1 MQTNLFAVNLIFLV
15 RTFWKGLKLK
25 HGEIAESLGT
35 SQEVVSKVLKKIEN
49 EGKVVKDEEGEIWAA
64 DQMLLPLNK

>member
-1 MQTNLFAVNLIFLV
+1 M
-15 RTFWKGLKLK
+15 RTFWKGLNLK
-25 HGEIAESLGT
+25 HREIAESSGT
-35 SQEVVSKVLKKIEN
+35 SREVVSKVLKKIEN

>member
-25 HGEIAESLGT
+25 HREIAESLGT
-35 SQEVVSKVLKKIEN
+35 SREVVSKVLKKIEN
-49 EGKVVKDEEGEIWAA
+49 EGKIVKDEEGKIWAA

>member
-1 MQTNLFAVNLIFLV
+1 MQTNLFAVNLIFSV

-25 HGEIAESLGT
+25 HREIAESLGT
-35 SQEVVSKVLKKIEN
+35 SREVVSKVLKKIEN

>member
-1 MQTNLFAVNLIFLV
+1 MA

-25 HGEIAESLGT
+25 HREIAESLET
-35 SQEVVSKVLKKIEN
+35 SREVVSKVLKKIEN

-64 DQMLLPLNK
+64 DQMLLPLSK

>member
-25 HGEIAESLGT
+25 HREIAESLET
-35 SQEVVSKVLKKIEN
+35 SREVVSKVLKKIEN
-49 EGKVVKDEEGEIWAA
+49 EGKIFKDEEGKIWAA

>member
-1 MQTNLFAVNLIFLV
+1 V

-25 HGEIAESLGT
+25 HREISESLGT
-35 SQEVVSKVLKKIEN
+35 SREVVSKVLKKIEN
-49 EGKVVKDEEGEIWAA
+49 EGKIFKDEEGKIWAA

>member
-1 MQTNLFAVNLIFLV
+1 MIFLV

-25 HGEIAESLGT
+25 HREIAESLGT
-35 SQEVVSKVLKKIEN
+35 SREVVSKVLKKIEN
-49 EGKVVKDEEGEIWAA
+49 EGKIVKDEEGKIWAA

>member
-25 HGEIAESLGT
+25 HREIAESLET
-35 SQEVVSKVLKKIEN
+35 SREVVSKVLKKIEN

>member
-25 HGEIAESLGT
+25 HREIAESLGT
-35 SQEVVSKVLKKIEN
+35 SREVVSKVLKKIEN
-49 EGKVVKDEEGEIWAA
+49 EGKIFKDEEGKIWAA